1 MIKAVLPNAFII
13 GVQKAGTTTLDDW
26 LSQHPQVYCYDSL
39 KDVHLFG
46 VVSDEAMNSK
56 FLQEPQAYQQQPIV
70 LQSAVN
76 YIFYPSLLKAIHEKC
91 ADAKLIAIIR
101 NPMDRAVSAYSYFKK
116 MLREKREPQEALLY
130 EPKDIYAFSKET
142 SDFTYIEHGLYYRQL
157 KQCFDYFKQDQVL
170 VLDYDDLVK
179 KPTELTKKI
188 FDFLSI
194 DSNFMPDLTPKN
206 VTGEIKN
213 KWLQE
218 NLIKQNKLKKW
229 IVKYIVNP
237 FMPRAKRKLLK
248 KKMFEM
254 NTAKNAA
261 PPPDNENAA
270 EIAGIK
276 QSLVKYFEE
285 DTRQLDKLLG
295 TSFYTKWFAEKKQA
309 VAP

>member
-1 MIKAVLPNAFII
+1 MAKAVLPNAFII

-26 LSQHPQVYCYDSL
+26 MSQHPQVYCYDSL

-46 VVSDEAMNSK
+46 VTSDEVMNSK
-56 FLQEPQAYQQQPIV
+56 FLQEPQPYTQQPVV

-76 YIFYPSLLKAIHEKC
+76 YIFYPALLKAIHEKC
-91 ADAKLIAIIR
+91 PNAKLVAIIR
-101 NPMDRAVSAYSYFKK
+101 NPVDRAISAYSYFKK
-116 MLREKREPQEALLY
+116 MLREKREPQQALQY
-130 EPKDIYAFSKET
+130 EPQEIYAFSKDT

-157 KQCFDYFKQDQVL
+157 QQCFAYFKKEQVL
-170 VLDYDDLVK
+170 VIDYDDLVK
-179 KPTELTKKI
+179 NPTELTKRI
-188 FDFLSI
+188 YDFLGV
-194 DSNFMPDLTPKN
+194 DSSFTPDLTPKN

-261 PPPDNENAA
+261 PQSVQENAE
-270 EIAGIK
+270 EIAAIK
-276 QSLVKYFEE
+276 QSLIKYFEE
-285 DTRQLDKLLG
+285 DTRQLDRLLG
-295 TSFYTKWFAEKKQA
+295 TDYYKKWFATKKQP
-309 VAP
+309 VAE